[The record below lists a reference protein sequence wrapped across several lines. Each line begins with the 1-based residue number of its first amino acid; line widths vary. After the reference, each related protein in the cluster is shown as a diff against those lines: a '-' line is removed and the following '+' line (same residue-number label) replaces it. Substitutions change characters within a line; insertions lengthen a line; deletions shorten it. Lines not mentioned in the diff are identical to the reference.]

1 MINLPSQM
9 QRFLNHCKIRKA
21 LNDKTIKAYKIDLRQ
36 FAQFTDNKF
45 SKDVICQYID
55 MLHEKYKPKTIKRKI
70 ASVKAFT
77 HYLIIEEV
85 IEINPFNKIDIS
97 FKEPTMLPK
106 TIPLNVI
113 NSILAHAYDSLSQ
126 VKTKYQKRCTT
137 RDIAVLEILF
147 ATGARVSEICNLN
160 PSSVD
165 LTNHTIKIFGKGSKE
180 RLIQIENPDVL
191 KALQEYYI
199 LFQEDIKSSG
209 FFFVNKLHT
218 RLTEQSVRE
227 IICKY
232 TAMTEYDIHVTPH
245 MFRHSFATLLLE
257 EDVDIRYI
265 QKLLGHSS
273 IITTQIYTYVAMSK
287 QKEILSTKHPRN
299 RIKVDLE

>member
-273 IITTQIYTYVAMSK
+273 ITTTQIYTYVAMSK

>member
-147 ATGARVSEICNLN
+147 ATGARVSEICNLI

-180 RLIQIENPDVL
+180 RMIQIENPDVL

>member
-126 VKTKYQKRCTT
+126 VKTEYQKRCTT

-147 ATGARVSEICNLN
+147 ATGARVSEICNLI

-180 RLIQIENPDVL
+180 RMIQIESPDVL